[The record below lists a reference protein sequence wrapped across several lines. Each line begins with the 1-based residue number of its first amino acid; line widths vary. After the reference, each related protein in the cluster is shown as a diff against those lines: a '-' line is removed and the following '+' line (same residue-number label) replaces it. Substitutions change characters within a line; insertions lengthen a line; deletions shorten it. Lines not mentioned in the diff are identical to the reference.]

1 MYVSSLFIIV
11 AVGLLATFLEANKY
25 EGQSRLRLEKEVE
38 VFGPQNSDW
47 LKGKRVSET
56 DLMSVTFALRHNR
69 EKLKSFEEYFWQVS
83 DPNSSMYGKYLSIDE
98 ITESLGVED
107 AIIAKIMNFI
117 QDHDISKSNL
127 SLNRNKDKII
137 LSNVSATAIEN
148 LLDCELYHYVHKLQ
162 SNLRQK
168 SQSTALNI
176 IRSTNGYTLPESI
189 ANYVSFVSELIR
201 FPHVNTNPILKPQ
214 EENGD
219 NDDEF
224 TSCGNKCYG
233 FTTPDVLQAR
243 YGYQTL
249 ASGDVASG
257 NSMAVAEFQFQY
269 YDTKDFDNFESICN
283 TANPISVSKT
293 VGSNI
298 AAFCSLAGCVEALL
312 DIEYINAVA
321 SPIPLTVYY
330 SSTYSLLDWA
340 TKLNDDDNAEL
351 VHSVSYGNDEA
362 QQTSEDYMQSC
373 NTEFMKAG
381 TRGLSLF
388 FASGDQGV
396 WGREGM
402 SGDVFHP
409 DFPGAS
415 PYITAVGGTN
425 FVSQSHIGDEEVWND
440 GGGGFSDTFDIPD
453 YQANAVAG
461 YFKSGVDLPD
471 SHYYNANG
479 RGYPDVAALG
489 GLGNPYCVSYRG
501 GSVGGVGGTSASSPV
516 VAGIF
521 AQLNNIRLSAG
532 KPALGFVNPL
542 IYQNPNAF
550 HDVTEGTNDGG
561 YRVGFTAAKGWDP
574 ASGMGTPNY
583 TALKKVVSNLQ

>member
-1 MYVSSLFIIV
+1 MYISSVFIIV
-11 AVGLLATFLEANKY
+11 VVALLVTFLEANKF
-25 EGQSRLRLEKEVE
+25 EEQPRIRLEKGIEA
-38 VFGPQNSDW
+38 FGPQNGNW
-47 LKGKRVSET
+47 LQQKRVSET
-56 DLMSVTFALRHNR
+56 DLISVTFALRHDK
-69 EKLKSFEEYFWQVS
+69 EKLKSFEEFFWQVS
-83 DPNSSMYGKYLSIDE
+83 DPKSSIYGQYLSIDE
-98 ITESLGVED
+98 ITERLGVED
-107 AIIAKIMNFI
+107 AIIAKVVNFI
-117 QDHDISKSNL
+117 LENDISKSNV

-137 LSNVSATAIEN
+137 LSNVAATSIET
-148 LLDCELYHYVHKLQ
+148 LLDCELYHYVHRVE
-162 SNLRQK
+162 SNLRQEGHPL
-168 SQSTALNI
+168 ALKI
-176 IRSTNGYTLPESI
+176 IRSSNGYTLPKSI

-201 FPHVNTNPILKPQ
+201 FPQVNTNPILKPELDQ
-214 EENGD
+214 GE

-249 ASGDVASG
+249 SSDSVASG

-269 YDTKDFDNFESICN
+269 YDTKDFDNFESTCN
-283 TANPISVSKT
+283 TENPISVAKT

-298 AAFCSLAGCVEALL
+298 EAFCSLAGCVEALL

-362 QQTSEDYMQSC
+362 QQTSEDYMESC

-381 TRGLSLF
+381 TRGLSIF

-396 WGREGM
+396 WGREGV
-402 SGDVFHP
+402 SGNVFHP

-415 PYITAVGGTN
+415 PYITTVGGTN

-453 YQANAVAG
+453 YQADAVAG
-461 YFKSGVDLPD
+461 YFKSGVQLPD
-471 SHYYNANG
+471 SKYYNANG
-479 RGYPDVAALG
+479 RGYPDVAALA
-489 GLGNPYCVSYRG
+489 GLSNPYCVSFRG
-501 GSVGGVGGTSASSPV
+501 GSLGGVGGTSAASPV

-521 AQLNNIRLSAG
+521 AQLNNVRLSAG

-542 IYQNPNAF
+542 IYQNAHAF
-550 HDVTEGTNDGG
+550 YDVTEGTNDGG
-561 YRVGFTAAKGWDP
+561 YKIGFTATKGWDP

-583 TALKKVVSNLQ
+583 VALKKIVSNLN